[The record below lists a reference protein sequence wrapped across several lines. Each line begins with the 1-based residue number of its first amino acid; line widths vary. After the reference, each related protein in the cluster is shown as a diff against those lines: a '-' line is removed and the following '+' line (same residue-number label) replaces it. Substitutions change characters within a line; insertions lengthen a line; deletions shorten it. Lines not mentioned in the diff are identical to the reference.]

1 MKRITIQKLLVIVFM
16 FFSLTAFSKEEN
28 SDFAT
33 VIEAIKTTKSIQIKA
48 VSPMVYVTRYD
59 LNYEDEINTRGAK
72 YIFEETADIAKI
84 INMFLLSKPSSEKQ
98 LPNGFIHPNI
108 ALYFILSNG
117 QEVKFL
123 LENQYS
129 KEDPLVYG
137 KYSSTNNL
145 SANACSVSSDLKMN
159 IYKYLSNSEKN
170 MNQKYPTSFQS
181 ESWRSYMQSVRE

>member
-84 INMFLLSKPSSEKQ
+84 INMFFLMK
-98 LPNGFIHPNI
+98 
-108 ALYFILSNG
+108 
-117 QEVKFL
+117 EVL
-123 LENQYS
+123 
-129 KEDPLVYG
+129 KE
-137 KYSSTNNL
+137 S
-145 SANACSVSSDLKMN
+145 
-159 IYKYLSNSEKN
+159 YLIN
-170 MNQKYPTSFQS
+170 F
-181 ESWRSYMQSVRE
+181 